1 MSLVKWSTAGALS
14 TAITQG
20 ATGTSGSVDGLGA
33 TEAVFGDSIHNEST
47 DGRCQYAQWFLS
59 CGLSAASSAAPY
71 ARLWLLKSI
80 DGTTSNYESGSTGGL
95 PQRAADVIF
104 PLLLTSGQQACA
116 VGPTLFPPGIVKPLL
131 QNQGGYAFSSSG
143 AAEELFTLHQRAKV

>member
-1 MSLVKWSTAGALS
+1 MSLLKWSTAGALT

-33 TEAVFGDSIHNEST
+33 TEAVSGDSIHNEST

-59 CGLSAASSAAPY
+59 CGLASASSAAPY

-80 DGTTSNYESGSTGGL
+80 DGTTSNFESGGTGGL
-95 PQRAADVIF
+95 PQRPADVIF

-116 VGPTLFPPGIVKPLL
+116 VGPTMFPPGIVKPLL
-131 QNQGGYAFSSSG
+131 QNQAGYAFSSSG
-143 AAEELFTLHQRAKV
+143 TEALTYHLYRDEIV